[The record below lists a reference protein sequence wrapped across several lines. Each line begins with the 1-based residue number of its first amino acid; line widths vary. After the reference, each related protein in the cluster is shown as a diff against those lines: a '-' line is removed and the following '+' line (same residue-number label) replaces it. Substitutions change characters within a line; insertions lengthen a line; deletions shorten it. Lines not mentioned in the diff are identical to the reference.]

1 MRARITVNST
11 DSYQAACLAGLG
23 IIQVPRLGIAPR
35 LAAGELVEVL
45 PEFTCEPMPV
55 SILHAHGR
63 AVPRHVRIVM
73 DWMAAALRPHLD
85 P

>member
-1 MRARITVNST
+1 
-11 DSYQAACLAGLG
+11 
-23 IIQVPRLGIAPR
+23 
-35 LAAGELVEVL
+35 
-45 PEFTCEPMPV
+45 MPV

-73 DWMAAALRPHLD
+73 EWMAAALRPHLD